1 MSKCVF
7 FSTNVSLKSYDMNDD
22 NVTLN
27 IRVLMYVI
35 YMEHNYTLFTF
46 TLVTVFVLNYFI

>member
-1 MSKCVF
+1 MSKCF
-7 FSTNVSLKSYDMNDD
+7 SSTNVSLKSYDMNDD
-22 NVTLN
+22 NVTLS

-35 YMEHNYTLFTF
+35 YLELNYTLFTF